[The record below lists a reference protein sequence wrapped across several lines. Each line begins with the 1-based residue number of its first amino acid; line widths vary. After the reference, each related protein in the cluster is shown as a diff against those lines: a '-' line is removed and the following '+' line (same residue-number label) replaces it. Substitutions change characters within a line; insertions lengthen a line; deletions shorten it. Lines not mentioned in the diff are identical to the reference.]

1 MVPRTMTWQGWFT
14 LAVLVLVI
22 IAMAL
27 ETAGPEVLLMGAL
40 FTLAAAGVI
49 TPEETF
55 AGFSNQSMA
64 TIGALLVLAAALRNT
79 GAMEATFG
87 RLFGRTR
94 QELGGLVRLLF
105 PTAAVS
111 AFLNNTTIVA
121 MTMPV
126 VIDWARRNRLSP
138 ARFLI
143 PLSYASILGGVVTI
157 IGTSTNLTVAGLM
170 LQAGMRPMGFFE
182 LAPVGLPVCAV
193 GLAYLLT
200 VGRRLLP
207 DRKDPAQEFG
217 ERAREYTVAM
227 LVAPGSPLA
236 GQSIEDA
243 GLRHLPNLFLVEI
256 ERGNAILSPVAS
268 EEVLRQGDRLVFAGV
283 VATII
288 DLQRFRGLLPATET
302 TEPVVP
308 VPGRSLIEA
317 VISNSS
323 PLVGRSIRDA
333 NFRTVY
339 DAAVI
344 AVHRNG
350 ERVRGKIG
358 DIRLRPGDTLLL
370 RAAPGFLR
378 AHHNSS
384 DFYLVS
390 EIADSEHPRYDRSLV
405 ALGVLALLIVVV
417 TFGWLPI
424 SIAAFLAAGILILTR
439 CVSAAQAHRSVEW
452 PLLIVIGAAF
462 GVATAMEKTGVAAAV
477 ARTFTPE
484 HAAFGPRVS
493 LAVIYF
499 LTVLLTEGISNNA
512 AAALMFPVGVA
523 TASRLGVDARGFI
536 MAITVAASCGFAMP
550 FGYQTHLMVY
560 GPGGY
565 RFRDFVRIGLPLDV
579 LCGIIAVAVIPFV
592 WPF

>member
-1 MVPRTMTWQGWFT
+1 MTWQGWFT
-14 LAVLVLVI
+14 LAVLVAVI

-49 TPEETF
+49 TPDETF
-55 AGFSNQSMA
+55 AGFANQSMA

-87 RLFGRTR
+87 RVFGRTR
-94 QELGGLVRLLF
+94 HELGGLLRFLF
-105 PTAAVS
+105 PVAAAS

-126 VIDWARRNRLSP
+126 IIDWARRNRMAP

-143 PLSYASILGGVVTI
+143 PLSYATILGGVVTI
-157 IGTSTNLTVAGLM
+157 IGTSTNLTIAGLL
-170 LQAGMRPMGFFE
+170 LQAKMRPMGFFE
-182 LAPVGLPVCAV
+182 LAPVGLPVCV
-193 GLAYLLT
+193 IGLAYLLT
-200 VGRRLLP
+200 IGRRLLP
-207 DRKDPAQEFG
+207 DRKDPTQEFG
-217 ERAREYTVAM
+217 ERQREYTVAM
-227 LVAPGSPLA
+227 LVAAASPLA

-243 GLRHLPNLFLVEI
+243 GLRHLPGLFLVEI
-256 ERGNAILSPVAS
+256 ERGDAILSPVAS
-268 EEVLRQGDRLVFAGV
+268 DEVLRAGDRLVFAGLV
-283 VATII
+283 STIV
-288 DLQRFRGLLPATET
+288 DLQRIRGLLPATESADPAALAP
-302 TEPVVP
+302 E
-308 VPGRSLIEA
+308 RSLIEA

-323 PLVGRSIRDA
+323 PLVGQSIRDA

-339 DAAVI
+339 DAAII

-390 EIADSEHPRYDRSLV
+390 EVADSESPRYDRSLV
-405 ALGVLALLIVVV
+405 SLAVLAALILVV
-417 TFGWLPI
+417 TANWLPI

-462 GVATAMEKTGVAAAV
+462 GLATAMEKTGVAAAI
-477 ARTFTPE
+477 AGALTPE
-484 HAAFGPRVS
+484 YATFGPRLS
-493 LAVIYF
+493 LAAIYF

-512 AAALMFPVGVA
+512 AAALMFPIGVA
-523 TASRLGVDARGFI
+523 TAQRLGTDPRSFI
-536 MAITVAASCGFAMP
+536 MAITVAASCGFAIP
-550 FGYQTHLMVY
+550 FGYQTHLIVY

-565 RFRDFVRIGLPLDV
+565 RFRDFVRVGLPLDL
-579 LCGIIAVAVIPFV
+579 LCGLVAVAIIPIV

>member
-1 MVPRTMTWQGWFT
+1 MTWQGWFT
-14 LAVLVLVI
+14 LAVLVAVV

-87 RLFGRTR
+87 RLFRRTR
-94 QELGGLVRLLF
+94 YELGGLLRFVF
-105 PTAAVS
+105 PVATVS
-111 AFLNNTTIVA
+111 AFLSNTTIVA

-143 PLSYASILGGVVTI
+143 PLSYASILGGVVTM
-157 IGTSTNLTVAGLM
+157 IGTSTNLTVAGLI
-170 LQAGMRPMGFFE
+170 LQSKMRPMSFFE

-200 VGRRLLP
+200 IGRRLLP

-217 ERAREYTVAM
+217 ERQREYTVAM
-227 LVAPGSPLA
+227 RVAPASPLA

-243 GLRHLPNLFLVEI
+243 GLRHLPGLFLVEI
-256 ERGNAILSPVAS
+256 ERGESILSPVAS
-268 EEVLRQGDRLVFAGV
+268 AEILRAGDRLVFAGRV
-283 VATII
+283 STIV
-288 DLQRFRGLLPATET
+288 DLQRIRGLLPATET
-302 TEPVVP
+302 ADPAVLGPE
-308 VPGRSLIEA
+308 RSLIEA
-317 VISNSS
+317 VVSNSS

-390 EIADSEHPRYDRSLV
+390 EIADSEPPRYDRSLV
-405 ALGVLALLIVVV
+405 ALGVLAALIVVV

-424 SIAAFLAAGILILTR
+424 AIAAFLAAGVLILTR

-452 PLLIVIGAAF
+452 PLLIVIGAAL
-462 GVATAMEKTGVAAAV
+462 GLATAMEKTGVAAAV
-477 ARTFTPE
+477 ARVFTPE
-484 HAAFGPRVS
+484 QTALGPRGS
-493 LAVIYF
+493 LAAIYF

-512 AAALMFPVGVA
+512 AAALMFPIGVA
-523 TASRLGVDARGFI
+523 TAQRLGVDARGFI
-536 MAITVAASCGFAMP
+536 MAITVAASCGFAVP
-550 FGYQTHLMVY
+550 LSYQTHLIVY

-565 RFRDFVRIGLPLDV
+565 RLRDFVRVGLPLDF
-579 LCGIIAVAVIPFV
+579 LCGLIAVTVIPFV

>member
-1 MVPRTMTWQGWFT
+1 MTWQGWFT
-14 LAVLVLVI
+14 LAVLVAMV

-40 FTLAAAGVI
+40 FTLAAVGVI

-79 GAMEATFG
+79 GAMEANVG
-87 RLFGRTR
+87 RLFHRTR
-94 QELGGLVRLLF
+94 HELGGLLRFLF
-105 PTAAVS
+105 PVATAS

-126 VIDWARRNRLSP
+126 LIDWARRNRLSP

-143 PLSYASILGGVVTI
+143 PLSYASILGGVVTM

-170 LQAGMRPMGFFE
+170 LQSKMRPMGFFE
-182 LAPVGLPVCAV
+182 LAPVGLPVCVV

-200 VGRRLLP
+200 IGRRLLP

-217 ERAREYTVAM
+217 ERQREYTVAM
-227 LVAPGSPLA
+227 IVAPASPLA

-243 GLRHLPNLFLVEI
+243 GLRHLPGLFLVEI
-256 ERGNAILSPVAS
+256 ERGDSILSPVAS
-268 EEVLRQGDRLVFAGV
+268 EEILRAGDRLVFAGLV
-283 VATII
+283 STIV

-302 TEPVVP
+302 ADPAVLGPE
-308 VPGRSLIEA
+308 RSLIEA
-317 VISNSS
+317 VVSNSS

-350 ERVRGKIG
+350 ERVQGKIG

-384 DFYLVS
+384 DFYLIS
-390 EIADSEHPRYDRSLV
+390 EIADSEPPRYDRSLV
-405 ALGVLALLIVVV
+405 ALGVLAALILVV
-417 TFGWLPI
+417 TFNWLPI
-424 SIAAFLAAGILILTR
+424 AIAAFLAAGVLILTR

-452 PLLIVIGAAF
+452 PLLIVIGAAL
-462 GVATAMEKTGVAAAV
+462 GLATAMEKTGVAAVV
-477 ARTFTPE
+477 ARAFTPE
-484 HAAFGPRVS
+484 HATLGPRGS
-493 LAVIYF
+493 LAAIYF

-512 AAALMFPVGVA
+512 AAALMFPIGVA
-523 TASRLGVDARGFI
+523 TAQRLGVDARGFI
-536 MAITVAASCGFAMP
+536 MAITVAASCGFAVP
-550 FGYQTHLMVY
+550 LGYQTHLIVY

-565 RFRDFVRIGLPLDV
+565 RFRDFVRVGLPLDV
-579 LCGIIAVAVIPFV
+579 LCGLIAVAVIPVV

>member
-1 MVPRTMTWQGWFT
+1 MEWQGWFT

-22 IAMAL
+22 IAMAR
-27 ETAGPEVLLMGAL
+27 EMASPDVLLLGAL
-40 FTLAAAGVI
+40 FTLAAAGVL

-55 AGFSNQSMA
+55 AGFANQAMA

-79 GAMEATFG
+79 GAMEATLG

-94 QELGGLVRLLF
+94 QELGGLIRLLF
-105 PTAAVS
+105 PVATVS

-143 PLSYASILGGVVTI
+143 PLSYAAILGGVVTI

-182 LAPVGLPVCAV
+182 LAPVGLPVCVA

-200 VGRRLLP
+200 IGRWLLP
-207 DRKDPAQEFG
+207 DRKDPTQEFG
-217 ERAREYTVAM
+217 ERRREYTVAM
-227 LVAPGSPLA
+227 IVAPRSPLA
-236 GQSIEDA
+236 GQTIEEA
-243 GLRHLPNLFLVEI
+243 GLRHLPGLFLVEI
-256 ERGNAILSPVAS
+256 DRGGHLLSPVAS
-268 EEVLRQGDRLVFAGV
+268 DEILRAGDRLVFAGV
-283 VATII
+283 VATIV
-288 DLQRFRGLLPATET
+288 DLQRIRGLVAATDT
-302 TEPVVP
+302 TEPALP
-308 VPGRSLIEA
+308 QPGRRLIEA
-317 VISNSS
+317 VISHTS
-323 PLVGRSIRDA
+323 PLVHQSIRDA

-350 ERVRGKIG
+350 ERVGGKIG
-358 DIRLRPGDTLLL
+358 DIVLRPGDTLLL
-370 RAAPGFLR
+370 QAARGFSR
-378 AHHNSS
+378 AHRNSS

-390 EIADSEHPRYDRSLV
+390 EIADTEHPRYDRSLV
-405 ALGVLALLIVVV
+405 ALGVLAALIVVV
-417 TFGWLPI
+417 TLQWLPI
-424 SIAAFLAAGILILTR
+424 SIAAFLAAGVLVATR
-439 CVSAAQAHRSVEW
+439 CISTTQARRSIEW
-452 PLLIVIGAAF
+452 PLLIVIAAAL
-462 GVATAMEKTGVAAAV
+462 GVATAMEKTGVAAAI
-477 ARTFTPE
+477 ARVFTPE
-484 HAAFGPRVS
+484 HFALGPTAS
-493 LAVIYF
+493 LAMIYF
-499 LTVLLTEGISNNA
+499 VTVLLTEGISNNA

-523 TASRLGVDARGFI
+523 TASRLGVDPRGFV
-536 MAITVAASCGFAMP
+536 MAITVAASCGFAVP

-565 RFRDFVRIGLPLDV
+565 RFGDFVRVGLPLDL
-579 LCGIIAVAVIPFV
+579 LCGLVAVAVIPFV

>member
-1 MVPRTMTWQGWFT
+1 MTWQGWFT
-14 LAVLVLVI
+14 LAVLFAVI

-40 FTLAAAGVI
+40 FTLAAAGVL

-87 RLFGRTR
+87 RVFGRTR
-94 QELGGLVRLLF
+94 HELGGLLRFLF
-105 PTAAVS
+105 PVAAAS

-143 PLSYASILGGVVTI
+143 PLSYATILGGVITM

-170 LQAGMRPMGFFE
+170 LQAKMPPMGFFE
-182 LAPVGLPVCAV
+182 LAPVGVPVCVV

-200 VGRRLLP
+200 IGRRLLP
-207 DRKDPAQEFG
+207 DRKDPTQEFG
-217 ERAREYTVAM
+217 ERQREYTVAM
-227 LVAPGSPLA
+227 MVAPASPLA

-243 GLRHLPNLFLVEI
+243 GLRHLPGLFLVEI
-256 ERGNAILSPVAS
+256 ERGDTILSPVAS
-268 EEVLRQGDRLVFAGV
+268 DEILRAGDRLVFAGLV
-283 VATII
+283 STIV

-302 TEPVVP
+302 TDPAALAPE
-308 VPGRSLIEA
+308 RSMIEA

-323 PLVGRSIRDA
+323 PLVGQSVRDA

-390 EIADSEHPRYDRSLV
+390 EVADSEPPRYDRSLV
-405 ALGVLALLIVVV
+405 ALGVLAALIVVV
-417 TFGWLPI
+417 TFDRLPI
-424 SIAAFLAAGILILTR
+424 SIAAFLAAGVLILTR

-462 GVATAMEKTGVAAAV
+462 GLATAMEKTGVAAAI
-477 ARTFTPE
+477 ARAFTPE
-484 HAAFGPRVS
+484 HAALGPRGA
-493 LAVIYF
+493 LAAIYF

-512 AAALMFPVGVA
+512 AAALMFPIGVA
-523 TASRLGVDARGFI
+523 TAQRLGVDARGFI
-536 MAITVAASCGFAMP
+536 MAISVAASCGFAIP
-550 FGYQTHLMVY
+550 FGYQTHLIVY

-565 RFRDFVRIGLPLDV
+565 HFRDFVRVGLPLD
-579 LCGIIAVAVIPFV
+579 LACGLTAVAVIPMV